1 MKSTIHQ
8 IKRKLVAAGFSD
20 TQVLCLLDIL
30 QECGLIA
37 PAERGR
43 GLQLIDD
50 KLTATPFVPF
60 TVRCGKTDFA
70 IIEPRQALGRL
81 ST

>member
-37 PAERGR
+37 PAEAAAFR
-43 GLQLIDD
+43 LIDD